1 MILLPW
7 KIFRIANWVQL
18 LYSLAGLLFIVGTL
32 IKNGFPPISF
42 FILFPIGL
50 LAMACNN
57 YVNLYIFRRHFP
69 DKPIG
74 SDLKKV
80 HTVFLILSIL
90 FSLLLVVVII
100 IGSMEEFTKENLH
113 EYTGKFILVV
123 FFLVLL
129 NWMYILLMQV
139 RMDSFIKRENYNSL
153 AKSISSI
160 GSE

>member
-1 MILLPW
+1 
-7 KIFRIANWVQL
+7 
-18 LYSLAGLLFIVGTL
+18 
-32 IKNGFPPISF
+32 
-42 FILFPIGL
+42 
-50 LAMACNN
+50 
-57 YVNLYIFRRHFP
+57 
-69 DKPIG
+69 
-74 SDLKKV
+74 
-80 HTVFLILSIL
+80 
-90 FSLLLVVVII
+90 
-100 IGSMEEFTKENLH
+100 MEEFTKENLH